1 MTYSVGEADPSQ
13 VDYRQTF
20 IGHIRRGLD
29 SGLARMADRAAA
41 VSDQQRRQYGQLL
54 RYGLQEPASA
64 VTACQ
69 LLLALSP
76 HMAHASVRDEWATL
90 LTTGWQAAQ
99 AAGEPATALRIAV
112 ELGELSRQMGKLN
125 EAEGWLAQAWAL
137 RQPHDDLALIGR
149 ILHRRAYLFSQRG
162 DRVEALAL
170 AEEAVRLLAPGTAEW
185 AMAQFTLGVVLDE
198 SSPSTQVLEKIRNH
212 FHAALEV
219 WQRLGDL
226 RWSAKCIQNLGRLSR
241 IEGNAT
247 IAKRLLLHAS
257 DLLRQIDDP
266 WSVASLQISLGN
278 VYLATKE
285 YQMALDQYAY
295 ALRHMR
301 SVHDVRHV
309 AIVLNNIG
317 MILAEQG
324 HFNDAETYYL
334 DSISYWLR
342 AGDTKSRVNV
352 EDNLGLL
359 YTMTGAFSDA
369 IRVLEVALAEL
380 AVYRDS
386 DAKLLQEEIESHI
399 KDAKS
404 RLLNLDTPPNH
415 FPSLS

>member
-1 MTYSVGEADPSQ
+1 
-13 VDYRQTF
+13 
-20 IGHIRRGLD
+20 
-29 SGLARMADRAAA
+29 
-41 VSDQQRRQYGQLL
+41 
-54 RYGLQEPASA
+54 
-64 VTACQ
+64 
-69 LLLALSP
+69 
-76 HMAHASVRDEWATL
+76 
-90 LTTGWQAAQ
+90 
-99 AAGEPATALRIAV
+99 
-112 ELGELSRQMGKLN
+112 
-125 EAEGWLAQAWAL
+125 
-137 RQPHDDLALIGR
+137 
-149 ILHRRAYLFSQRG
+149 
-162 DRVEALAL
+162 
-170 AEEAVRLLAPGTAEW
+170 
-185 AMAQFTLGVVLDE
+185 
-198 SSPSTQVLEKIRNH
+198 
-212 FHAALEV
+212 
-219 WQRLGDL
+219 
-226 RWSAKCIQNLGRLSR
+226 
-241 IEGNAT
+241 
-247 IAKRLLLHAS
+247 
-257 DLLRQIDDP
+257 
-266 WSVASLQISLGN
+266 
-278 VYLATKE
+278 
-285 YQMALDQYAY
+285 MALDQYAY

-359 YTMTGAFSDA
+359 YTETGAFSDA